1 MSKNTITIIIV
12 FFSIIAHSQNVTLL
26 GNNTNYIGDSII
38 FYTYNDLICKTET
51 PIAACNVDEAGN
63 FSFNIETENTI
74 FIYTYLGIYKAE
86 MYIEPNK
93 NYTISL
99 PDKKEK
105 EGKDIL
111 NPYFNYT
118 EVLIGIAE
126 SDKYELNT
134 LIRRFDY
141 FYDDYL
147 SLNFNKIR
155 QGFDNKLDSFIFGIK
170 RYFKPVEHH
179 YFKNYLKYK
188 LYYLDYL
195 SNHKDYKYITQYFFK
210 NKPIL
215 YHNTAY
221 MDFFNN
227 LYKDFFFEY
236 GNSKNGKKIK
246 EDIVL
251 AKSPTAIRK
260 TMNKEVAFYNDT
272 LNNLIILKGLHDAF
286 IFNTPNL
293 YRYPKAQLNQTVD
306 SLIILLSIPEQKL
319 IAKNIK
325 VKFNNKPLIYGK
337 HLPDITL
344 LNQDSIE
351 TKLTSFQDKY
361 VYISLTMTNCVPCQR
376 DMLLIKKY
384 KEKYKHTIEFV
395 TIIINEDFE
404 TMTNFIKKNK
414 YDWTF
419 LHYGLNKDIKKILEV
434 VAVPKYILIDPYGRI
449 ILPSAPPPGEQFI
462 VAFRKILKHAK

>member
-1 MSKNTITIIIV
+1 MSKNIITIIIG
-12 FFSIIAHSQNVTLL
+12 FFSIIAYSQNVTIS
-26 GNNTNYIGDSII
+26 GNSPDYIGDSIV
-38 FYTYNDLICKTET
+38 FYTYNDLICKTEI
-51 PIAACNVDEAGN
+51 PVAYCNVDKSGN
-63 FSFNIETENTI
+63 FSFNIQTENTI
-74 FIYTYLGIYKAE
+74 FIYAYLGIYRAE

-93 NYTISL
+93 NYTITL
-99 PDKKEK
+99 PAKKEK

-126 SDKYELNT
+126 SDKNELNT
-134 LIRRFDY
+134 LIRHFDY
-141 FYDDYL
+141 FYNDYL
-147 SLNFNKIR
+147 SINFNKIR
-155 QGFDNKLDSFIFGIK
+155 QGIDNKLDSFIFGIK
-170 RYFKPVEHH
+170 RYFKPVDHL
-179 YFKNYLKYK
+179 YFKNYMKYK

-215 YHNTAY
+215 YHNIAY
-221 MDFFNN
+221 MEFFNN
-227 LYKDFFFEY
+227 LYKDFFFEFE
-236 GNSKNGKKIK
+236 NTKNGKKIK

-251 AKSPTAIRK
+251 AKSPTAIQK
-260 TMNKEVAFYNDT
+260 TMDLEVAFSDSI

-286 IFNTPNL
+286 IFNVPNL
-293 YRYPKAQLNQTVD
+293 YRYPKAQLNQTLD
-306 SLIILLSIPEQKL
+306 SMIILSTIPEQKL

-325 VKFNNKPLIYGK
+325 SKFNDKPLVYGK

-351 TKLTSFQDKY
+351 TKLSSFQDKY

-384 KEKYKHTIEFV
+384 KEKYKRTIEFV

-404 TMTNFIKKNK
+404 TMTNFIKEHE

-419 LHYGLNKDIKKILEV
+419 LHYGLKKDIKKILEV
-434 VAVPKYILIDPYGRI
+434 EAIPKYILIDPYGRI

-462 VAFRKILKHAK
+462 VAFRKILKNAK

>member
-1 MSKNTITIIIV
+1 MSKNIITIIIV
-12 FFSIIAHSQNVTLL
+12 LFSIITYSQNVTLS
-26 GNNTNYIGDSII
+26 GNNTDYIGDSIT
-38 FYTYNDLICKTET
+38 FYTYNDLICKTEI
-51 PIAACNVDEAGN
+51 PIASCNVDEAGN
-63 FSFNIETENTI
+63 FSFNIQIENTK
-74 FIYTYLGIYKAE
+74 FIYTYIGIYKAE
-86 MYIEPNK
+86 MYIEPDK

-99 PDKKEK
+99 PAKKEK

-118 EVLIGIAE
+118 DVLIGIAE

-147 SLNFNKIR
+147 SLNFNIIR
-155 QGFDNKLDSFIFGIK
+155 QGLDNKLDSFIFGIK
-170 RYFKPVEHH
+170 RYFKPVDHP
-179 YFKNYLKYK
+179 YFNNYLKYK
-188 LYYLDYL
+188 L
-195 SNHKDYKYITQYFFK
+195 SNHKDYRYITQYFFK
-210 NKPIL
+210 NRPIL
-215 YHNTAY
+215 YHNVAY
-221 MDFFNN
+221 MEFFNN

-236 GNSKNGKKIK
+236 GSSKNGKKVK

-251 AKSPTAIRK
+251 SKSPTAIK
-260 TMNKEVAFYNDT
+260 NTMSKEVAFYNDT

-286 IFNTPNL
+286 IFNIPNL

-306 SLIILLSIPEQKL
+306 SMIILSTIEEQKL

-325 VKFNNKPLIYGK
+325 IKFNNKPLTYGK

-351 TKLTSFQDKY
+351 TKLSSFQDKY

-376 DMLLIKKY
+376 DMLLIEKY

-404 TMTNFIKKNK
+404 TMTNFVKKNE

-419 LHYGLNKDIKKILEV
+419 LHYGLKKEIRKILEV
-434 VAVPKYILIDPYGRI
+434 EAIPKYILIDPYGRI

-462 VAFRKILKHAK
+462 VAFRKILKYAK